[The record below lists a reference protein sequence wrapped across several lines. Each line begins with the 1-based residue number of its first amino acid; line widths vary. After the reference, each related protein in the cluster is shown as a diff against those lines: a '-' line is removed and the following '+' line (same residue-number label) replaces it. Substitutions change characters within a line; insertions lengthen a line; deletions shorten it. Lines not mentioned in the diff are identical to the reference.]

1 MTLRKDVVVAHVLA
15 VAALLSALAVVITRH
30 HGRAE
35 FIESQRLQHERDELR
50 VEWER
55 LQLERGTFQTYGHVE
70 MRVREELG
78 MEYPREVITVVVP

>member
-1 MTLRKDVVVAHVLA
+1 MILRRDAVVAHVLA
-15 VAALLSALAVVITRH
+15 AATLLSALAVVIVRH

-35 FIESQRLQHERDELR
+35 FIESQRLQYERDELR

-70 MRVREELG
+70 MRAREKLG

>member
-1 MTLRKDVVVAHVLA
+1 MTLRKDVLLAHALA
-15 VAALLSALAVVITRH
+15 VATLLAALAVVITRH

-35 FIESQRLQHERDELR
+35 FIESQRLQQERDALH

-70 MRVREELG
+70 MRAREKLD
-78 MEYPREVITVVVP
+78 MEYPRDVVTVVVP